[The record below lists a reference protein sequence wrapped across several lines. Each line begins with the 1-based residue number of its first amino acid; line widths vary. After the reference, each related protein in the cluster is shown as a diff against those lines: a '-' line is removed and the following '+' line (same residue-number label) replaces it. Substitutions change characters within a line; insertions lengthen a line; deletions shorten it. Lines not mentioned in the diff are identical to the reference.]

1 MVEYAIS
8 KGKDRKR
15 GIVLM
20 YYSDRPISQESEDL
34 LERRYFANLLAKTL
48 LNLNS
53 QDTFTVGL
61 YGKWGSGKTSIVNMA
76 MQELEDLQCDKED
89 KMIIL
94 KFDPWHFTDTTQ
106 LINQFLIRLANEF
119 LSEKDK
125 QLNNIGELLTKYS
138 SAFELA
144 EYIPVP
150 WLNKAISIF
159 GKAGAKF
166 AGKKLQKGI
175 KGKDI
180 LESKNIVIESLKTAN
195 KKILVVIDDIDRLT
209 SEQIRQVF
217 QLVSSVAKFPN
228 TRYLLVFDKDIVV
241 KSLIRVQEGDGEDY
255 LEKIIQIPIQIPE
268 LQKSKLHKTLFDRLN
283 NIMVNNPNI
292 NFHSD
297 HWQKIFPYCVAPF
310 ITSLRDI
317 NRLSNSLQFK
327 LTSIASEVDYADMI
341 AITVLEISMPQ
352 IYEWIKNNKNLMI
365 GGYDFSSIGGYR
377 NTSEDWRKKYTAELL
392 PLIPQDLPIGEMS
405 ESQIDTV
412 LSCISYLFPSF
423 GRKIGKTS
431 DVYDLNVLRRHNN
444 IGHKDKFDRYFDFD
458 LDSVF
463 VKRAEVEEL
472 VNIKNKE
479 EIQAYLIHAEEH
491 KRSYEVLLE
500 IEAQKDA
507 LTPDRIRV
515 ISSAIINISTSLKSD
530 VESFFPVSTSHQAKM
545 LTYSLLGKL
554 GQKESF
560 EFLKEEIIYASP
572 DCLETLATLI
582 NTIELGYGR
591 LAADGVERTEYEKIV
606 SLEQLEEIESVF
618 TARCKAIFDSI
629 TIFDCPKWRMVYHL
643 LKSFDNE
650 YAESHMR
657 ENLKNDVNIMKWLVE
672 ITSEFIG
679 SGVSY
684 EIRKPPYEYLE
695 PEDIL
700 KAIDNVR
707 NTKVLFKLDEDVQCR
722 AAAFYLNSQGQRTV
736 MDHISQKEA
745 KELLEKWKSAI

>member
-1 MVEYAIS
+1 
-8 KGKDRKR
+8 
-15 GIVLM
+15 M
-20 YYSDRPISQESEDL
+20 YYSDKPISHDSEDL
-34 LERRYFANLLAKTL
+34 LDRGYFANLLAKTL

-144 EYIPVP
+144 EYLPVP

-180 LESKNIVIESLKTAN
+180 LESKNIVIESLKAAN

-241 KSLIRVQEGDGEDY
+241 KSLAKVQEGDGDDY

-268 LQKSKLHKTLFDRLN
+268 LHKSKLHKTLFDRLN
-283 NIMVNNPNI
+283 NILENNPNI

-377 NTSEDWRKKYTAELL
+377 NTSEDWRKKYTDVLL

-405 ESQIDTV
+405 DSQIDTV
-412 LSCISYLFPSF
+412 LSCISYLFPVF
-423 GRKIGKTS
+423 GRKIGKAS
-431 DVYDLNVLRRHNN
+431 DVYDLNVLLRHNN
-444 IGHKDKFDRYFDFD
+444 IGHKEKFDRYFDFD
-458 LDSVF
+458 FDSVF
-463 VKRAEVEEL
+463 VKRAEIERL
-472 VNIKNKE
+472 INIKNKE
-479 EIQAYLIHAEEH
+479 EIKTYLIRAEECQ
-491 KRSYEVLLE
+491 KAYEVLIE
-500 IEAQKDA
+500 IEAQMDS
-507 LTPDRIRV
+507 LPPDRIRT
-515 ISSAIINISTSLKSD
+515 ISSAIISVAHCLKSNKG
-530 VESFFPVSTSHQAKM
+530 SFLEVSASYQAQRLVYM
-545 LTYSLLGKL
+545 LFGKL
-554 GQKESF
+554 GKSVCF
-560 EFLKEEIIYASP
+560 EFIKEQIHGASP
-572 DCLETLATLI
+572 ENLEMLAVLI
-582 NTIELGYGR
+582 NIIELAYGR
-591 LAADGVERTEYEKIV
+591 LAADGAERTEYDKIV

-650 YAESHMR
+650 YAEAHMR

-707 NTKVLFKLDEDVQCR
+707 NTKVLFELDEDVQCR
-722 AAAFYLNSQGQRTV
+722 AAAFYLNSQGQRTA

>member
-1 MVEYAIS
+1 
-8 KGKDRKR
+8 
-15 GIVLM
+15 M

-144 EYIPVP
+144 EYLPVP

-180 LESKNIVIESLKTAN
+180 LESKNIVIESLKAAN

-241 KSLIRVQEGDGEDY
+241 KSLVKVQEGDGEDY

-268 LQKSKLHKTLFDRLN
+268 LQKPKLHKALFDRLN
-283 NIMVNNPNI
+283 NILENNPNI
-292 NFHSD
+292 HFHSD

-377 NTSEDWRKKYTAELL
+377 NTAEDWRKKYTAELL
-392 PLIPQDLPIGEMS
+392 PLVPQNLQIGEMS

-423 GRKIGKTS
+423 ARKIGKSS

-479 EIQAYLIHAEEH
+479 EIQAYLIQAEEH
-491 KRSYEVLLE
+491 QRSYEVLLE

-530 VESFFPVSTSHQAKM
+530 VESFLPISASYQAKM
-545 LTYSLLGKL
+545 LIYSLLGKL

-560 EFLKEEIIYASP
+560 EFLKEEITRALPES
-572 DCLETLATLI
+572 LETLATLI

-591 LAADGVERTEYEKIV
+591 LAADGAERTEYGKIV

-629 TIFDCPKWRMVYHL
+629 SIFDCPKWRKVYHL
-643 LKSFDNE
+643 LKSFDKE

-657 ENLKNDVNIMKWLVE
+657 ENLKKDVNIMKWLVE

-707 NTKVLFKLDEDVQCR
+707 NTKVLFELDEDIQCR

-745 KELLEKWKSAI
+745 KELLEKWESAI

>member
-1 MVEYAIS
+1 
-8 KGKDRKR
+8 
-15 GIVLM
+15 M

-144 EYIPVP
+144 EYLPVP

-180 LESKNIVIESLKTAN
+180 LESKNIVIESLKAAN

-241 KSLIRVQEGDGEDY
+241 KSLAKVQEGDGDDY

-268 LQKSKLHKTLFDRLN
+268 LHKSKLHKTLFDRLN
-283 NIMVNNPNI
+283 NILENNPNI

-377 NTSEDWRKKYTAELL
+377 NTSEDWRKKYTDVLL

-405 ESQIDTV
+405 DSQIDTV
-412 LSCISYLFPSF
+412 LSCISYLFPVF
-423 GRKIGKTS
+423 GRKIGKAS
-431 DVYDLNVLRRHNN
+431 DVYDLNVLLRHNN
-444 IGHKDKFDRYFDFD
+444 IGHKEKFDRYFDFD

-463 VKRAEVEEL
+463 VKRAEIERL
-472 VNIKNKE
+472 INIKNKE
-479 EIQAYLIHAEEH
+479 EIKTYLIRAEECQ
-491 KRSYEVLLE
+491 KAYEVLIE
-500 IEAQKDA
+500 IEAQMDS
-507 LTPDRIRV
+507 LPPDRIRT
-515 ISSAIINISTSLKSD
+515 ISSAIISVAHCLKSNKG
-530 VESFFPVSTSHQAKM
+530 SFLEVSASYQAQRLVYM
-545 LTYSLLGKL
+545 LFGKL
-554 GQKESF
+554 GKSVCF
-560 EFLKEEIIYASP
+560 EFIKEQIHGASP
-572 DCLETLATLI
+572 ENLEMLAVLI
-582 NTIELGYGR
+582 NIIELAYGR
-591 LAADGVERTEYEKIV
+591 LAADGAERTEYDKIV

-650 YAESHMR
+650 YAESHMH

-695 PEDIL
+695 AEDIL

-707 NTKVLFKLDEDVQCR
+707 NTKVLFELDEDVQCR

-736 MDHISQKEA
+736 MNHISQKEA
-745 KELLEKWKSAI
+745 KELLEKWKA

>member
-1 MVEYAIS
+1 MVKYVIS

-15 GIVLM
+15 GIVFM
-20 YYSDRPISQESEDL
+20 YYSDKPISQDSEDL
-34 LERRYFANLLAKTL
+34 LDRGYFANLLAKTL
-48 LNLNS
+48 LHLNS

-76 MQELEDLQCDKED
+76 MQELEKLQCDKED

-125 QLNNIGELLTKYS
+125 QLNNIGELLTEYS
-138 SAFELA
+138 STFELA
-144 EYIPVP
+144 EYIPIP
-150 WLNKAISIF
+150 GLNKAVSIF
-159 GKAGAKF
+159 GTAGAKF
-166 AGKKLQKGI
+166 AGKKLQKSI

-180 LESKNIVIESLKTAN
+180 LESKTIVIKSLKDAN

-241 KSLIRVQEGDGEDY
+241 KSLVKVQEGDGEDY

-268 LQKSKLHKTLFDRLN
+268 IQKSKLHKALFDRLN
-283 NIMVNNPNI
+283 NIMKNNPDI
-292 NFHSD
+292 KLHSD

-341 AITVLEISMPQ
+341 AITVIEISMPL

-365 GGYDFSSIGGYR
+365 GGLDFSSIGGYR
-377 NTSEDWRKKYTAELL
+377 KTSEEWRKKYTDVLL

-405 ESQIDTV
+405 DSQIDTV
-412 LSCISYLFPSF
+412 LSCISYLFPVF
-423 GRKIGKTS
+423 GRKIGKAS
-431 DVYDLNVLRRHNN
+431 DVYDLNVLLRHNN
-444 IGHKDKFDRYFDFD
+444 IGHKEKFDRYFDFD
-458 LDSVF
+458 FDSVF
-463 VKRAEVEEL
+463 VKRAEIERL
-472 VNIKNKE
+472 INIKNKE
-479 EIQAYLIHAEEH
+479 EIKTYLIRAEECQ
-491 KRSYEVLLE
+491 KAYEVLIE
-500 IEAQKDA
+500 IEAQMDS
-507 LTPDRIRV
+507 LPPDRIRT
-515 ISSAIINISTSLKSD
+515 ISSAIISVAHCLKSNKG
-530 VESFFPVSTSHQAKM
+530 SFLEVSASYQAQRLVYM
-545 LTYSLLGKL
+545 LFGKL
-554 GQKESF
+554 GKSVCF
-560 EFLKEEIIYASP
+560 EFIKEQIHGASP
-572 DCLETLATLI
+572 ENLEMLAVLI
-582 NTIELGYGR
+582 NIIELAYGR
-591 LAADGVERTEYEKIV
+591 LAADGAERTEYDKIV

-650 YAESHMR
+650 YAESHMHK
-657 ENLKNDVNIMKWLVE
+657 NLKNDVNIMKWLVE

-695 PEDIL
+695 AEDIL
-700 KAIDNVR
+700 KAINNVR
-707 NTKVLFKLDEDVQCR
+707 NTKVLFELDEDVQCR

-745 KELLEKWKSAI
+745 KELLEKWKA

>member
-1 MVEYAIS
+1 
-8 KGKDRKR
+8 
-15 GIVLM
+15 M

-34 LERRYFANLLAKTL
+34 LERGYFANLLAKTL

-61 YGKWGSGKTSIVNMA
+61 YGKWGSGKTSIVNM
-76 MQELEDLQCDKED
+76 MLEQLDKLQSAQED
-89 KMIIL
+89 KML
-94 KFDPWHFTDTTQ
+94 VLRFDPWHFTDTTQ
-106 LINQFLIRLANEF
+106 LINQFLIKLANEF
-119 LSEKDK
+119 FSKGDDKLSK
-125 QLNNIGELLTKYS
+125 IGEVLTKYS
-138 SAFELA
+138 NAFELA
-144 EYIPVP
+144 EFIPVP
-150 WLNKAISIF
+150 GLNKVVSIL
-159 GKAGAKF
+159 GKASAEYVGDKM
-166 AGKKLQKGI
+166 QNGI
-175 KGKDI
+175 NDKDI
-180 LESKNIVIESLKTAN
+180 LEAKNIVIKELMGSD

-241 KSLIRVQEGDGEDY
+241 KSLVKVQGGDGEDY

-268 LQKSKLHKTLFDRLN
+268 LHKSKLHKTLFDRLN
-283 NIMVNNPNI
+283 NILENNPNI

-341 AITVLEISMPQ
+341 AITVLEISMPR

-377 NTSEDWRKKYTAELL
+377 NTSEDWRKKYTDVLL

-412 LSCISYLFPSF
+412 LSCISYLFPAF

-431 DVYDLNVLRRHNN
+431 DVYDLNVLLRHNN
-444 IGHKDKFDRYFDFD
+444 IGHKAKFDRYFDFD
-458 LDSVF
+458 FDSVF
-463 VKRAEVEEL
+463 VKRAEIERL
-472 VNIKNKE
+472 VNIKNKQ
-479 EIQAYLIHAEEH
+479 EIKTYLIRAEEGQ
-491 KRSYEVLLE
+491 KAYEVLIE
-500 IEAQKDA
+500 IEAQMDS
-507 LTPDRIRV
+507 LTSDRIKT
-515 ISSAIINISTSLKSD
+515 ISSAIISVSHCLKANKG
-530 VESFFPVSTSHQAKM
+530 SFLEANASYQAQRLVYM
-545 LTYSLLGKL
+545 LFGKL
-554 GQKESF
+554 GKSVCF
-560 EFLKEEIIYASP
+560 EFIKEQIYGASP
-572 DCLETLATLI
+572 ENLEMFAVLI
-582 NTIELGYGR
+582 NIIELAYGR
-591 LAADGVERTEYEKIV
+591 LAANGVERTEYDKIL

-618 TARCKAIFDSI
+618 TARCKTLFGDMPIFN
-629 TIFDCPKWRMVYHL
+629 CPKWRMVYHL
-643 LKSFDNE
+643 LKSFDTE

-657 ENLKNDVNIMKWLVE
+657 ENLKNDVNIVKWLVE

-684 EIRKPPYEYLE
+684 EIRKPPYEYLAV
-695 PEDIL
+695 EDIL

-722 AAAFYLNSQGQRTV
+722 AAAFYLNSQGQQTV
-736 MDHISQKEA
+736 MNHISQKEA
-745 KELLEKWKSAI
+745 KELLEKWKA